1 MKMKMKEI
9 EKWVRFWILLIKI
22 SLFKIF
28 HENLRKIFLTH
39 FQAISNQSRQ
49 KWRWKKFEKMSSIF
63 EFSIS
68 KFSRKSVEKNFHLF
82 FRTFLTNRS
91 KMKMN
96 MKKFGKMSSIFE
108 HGTSHKN
115 LRKNGFFSKFLP
127 EKDIFRRQRSRKG

>member
-108 HGTSHKN
+108 CSISKSSCTGLFIKILEKTV
-115 LRKNGFFSKFLP
+115 FF
-127 EKDIFRRQRSRKG
+127 EIFTWKGHI

>member
-28 HENLRKIFLTH
+28 HENLRKTFLTH

-49 KWRWKKFEKMSSIF
+49 KWRWKKL
-63 EFSIS
+63 
-68 KFSRKSVEKNFHLF
+68 RKWVRYLNSLYQNFHENQKKIF
-82 FRTFLTNRS
+82 TYFLGHLWLIEAKWKWTW
-91 KMKMN
+91 
-96 MKKFGKMSSIFE
+96 
-108 HGTSHKN
+108 KN
-115 LRKNGFFSKFLP
+115 LEKWVRFLNTGLLIKIWEKTGFFSKFLP